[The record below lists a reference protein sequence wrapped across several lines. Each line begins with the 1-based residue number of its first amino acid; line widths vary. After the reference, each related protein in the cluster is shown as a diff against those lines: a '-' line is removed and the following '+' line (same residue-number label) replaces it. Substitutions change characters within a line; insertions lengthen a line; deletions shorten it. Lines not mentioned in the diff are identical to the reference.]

1 MPYFE
6 NDNVIATMA
15 ILTGTLPLQITSTS
29 LVTNLN
35 ADLLDG
41 QHGDYYLQAANL
53 IGSLSPVVFND
64 TVHGNRQGGTLHA
77 YATSIAGG
85 FLSPNDKI
93 KIDSITPGANVNQN
107 AYSYITDGTN
117 LAQATTFTDTFKIRS
132 NDINYL
138 TVEVANADPT
148 HGDNVLLSINTDKL
162 LSDVQSS
169 ININYTTISTNV
181 LATKNSYYFADT
193 TAGEFSIIPFSNPSP
208 GDYFYVLDFK
218 NNFTTNKITLISNK
232 YEGTTGVYYLT
243 IPNKEYK
250 IIYISSAF
258 GWKII

>member
-6 NDNVIATMA
+6 NDNVIATMV

-29 LVTNLN
+29 LITNLN

-77 YATSIAGG
+77 YATSISGG

-93 KIDSITPGANVNQN
+93 KLDSITPGANVNQN
-107 AYSYITDGTN
+107 AYAYFTDGTN
-117 LAQATTFTDTFKIRS
+117 TAQATTFTDTFKFRS

-138 TVEVANADPT
+138 TVEVTNADPT

-162 LSDVQSS
+162 LSDVKSS
-169 ININYTTISTNV
+169 IDINYTTISTNV

-193 TAGEFSIIPFSNPSP
+193 TSGEFTITPPSSPSP
-208 GDYFYVLDFK
+208 GEFCYVLVFK
-218 NNFTTNKITLISNK
+218 NNFTTNKVILANSK
-232 YEGTTGVYYLT
+232 YEGNTGTYFLT

-250 IIYISSAF
+250 IIYINSTF